1 MALGIGG
8 FTVWGLLRPV
18 PPQVVRSAILTP
30 GNEPLA
36 STGYYPNVVVSPD
49 GTRVVYVAG
58 KTEFEGVLYVKEL
71 SQLEG
76 QPLVKADTR
85 IVLPFFSP
93 DGESVGFF
101 DNQTLKKVS
110 VLGGPAVTVAEVGS
124 LPRGASWGTNDT
136 IVFATRDA
144 QELFRVPAAGGEPEV
159 LTNPD
164 GATRHAWPEILPGG
178 EAVLF
183 TILADSN
190 TPSGQIA
197 VLDLQTG
204 EQTILVPDGSSPR
217 YVPTGHLAYA
227 SEGTIRAVP
236 FDVARREITGDPVPV
251 LEGVSTMP
259 TGGADFSVAGNGSL
273 VYVAGNLIAA
283 ALGTLVWVDRDGREQ
298 PLGVQVALP
307 TALSLSPDDQR
318 AAMGVNASNNIDV
331 WVSELARGTL
341 ARVTTADNFDINP
354 LWSLDGRRVA
364 FMSLRNGRPEVFWK
378 AADGT
383 GTAELLLSID
393 DSVSMIVPYDW
404 LPDGSALLVHAEFPD
419 TGRDIGMVSTE
430 NGSGTWKPLIQS
442 AANEW
447 SPVIS
452 PNGQWLAYTSDET
465 GIDEVYIRRFPE
477 LEDRRLVSVGGGVM
491 LNWSSDSSELVYIR
505 RVRGAADLVMRV
517 PIDVSEG
524 DPPSLLVEPAE
535 LLFESRYYNGE
546 FGFRTTDVAADGRFL
561 MVKLGA
567 KNDED
572 AQPLQIILVQNWFEE
587 LTRLVPTN

>member
-1 MALGIGG
+1 MAG
-8 FTVWGLLRPV
+8 
-18 PPQVVRSAILTP
+18 
-30 GNEPLA
+30 E
-36 STGYYPNVVVSPD
+36 
-49 GTRVVYVAG
+49 
-58 KTEFEGVLYVKEL
+58 TEFEGVLYVKEL

-101 DNQTLKKVS
+101 DNETLKKVS
-110 VLGGPAVTVAEVGS
+110 VHGGPAVTVAEVGS
-124 LPRGASWGTNDT
+124 LPRGASWGTDDT
-136 IVFATRDA
+136 VVFATGDGRG
-144 QELFRVPAAGGEPEV
+144 LFRVPAAGGEPEV

-164 GATRHAWPEILPGG
+164 GVTRHSWPEILPGD

-183 TILADSN
+183 TILPEDNAL
-190 TPSGQIA
+190 SGQIA

-204 EQTILVPDGSSPR
+204 EQTILLADGNSPH
-217 YVPTGHLAYA
+217 YVRTGHLAYA
-227 SEGTIRAVP
+227 SEGTLRAVA
-236 FDVARREITGDPVPV
+236 FDVARREITGNPVPV
-251 LEGVSTMP
+251 LEGVSVMLS
-259 TGGADFSVAGNGSL
+259 GAADFSIAGNGSL
-273 VYVAGNLIAA
+273 VYVAGNAIST
-283 ALGTLVWVDRDGREQ
+283 ALGTLVWVDRDGREE
-298 PLGVQVALP
+298 PLGVQISLP

-341 ARVTTADNFDINP
+341 ERVTTADNFDVNP

-364 FMSLRNGRPEVFWK
+364 FTSLRSGRPEVFWK

-383 GTAELLLSID
+383 GTAELLLTID
-393 DSVSMIVPYDW
+393 DAVSMIVPYDW
-404 LPDGSALLVHAEFPD
+404 LPDGSALLAHADFPD
-419 TGRDIGMVSTE
+419 TGQDIGMVSTE
-430 NGSGTWKPLIQS
+430 NDSGTWEPLLQS

-452 PNGQWLAYTSDET
+452 PDGQWLAYTSDET

-524 DPPSLLVEPAE
+524 DPPSLLVEAPE

-561 MVKLGA
+561 MVKLGGQ
-567 KNDED
+567 NDED

-587 LTRLVPTN
+587 LKRLVPTE